1 MRVAEL
7 LMALIMGAC
16 SIGLMVKSAE
26 LPIGW
31 IPGEGPGGGA
41 FPFWLAL
48 GMLICCAWITL
59 NWVLRLSPPSR
70 SDEPFL
76 DRTTCTLFI
85 AAAGSLTVMIA
96 LIHVIG
102 VYFAVPLFMIF
113 YMRFMGR
120 HSWALT
126 GTLAAAIP
134 IVTFLFFE
142 IALNITLPKGA
153 AIIEEVVFYPLYE
166 LLL

>member
-7 LMALIMGAC
+7 IMALIMGAC
-16 SIGLMVKSAE
+16 SIALMVKSAE

-31 IPGEGPGGGA
+31 VSGEGPGGGA
-41 FPFWLAL
+41 FPFWLSA
-48 GMLICCAWITL
+48 GMLICCGWITL
-59 NWVLRLSPPSR
+59 NWALRLSPASR

-76 DRTTCTLFI
+76 DRTTFTLFI
-85 AAAGSLTVMIA
+85 AAAGSLTVMVA

-102 VYFAVPLFMIF
+102 VYFAVPIFMIF

-126 GTLAAAIP
+126 GSVAVSIP

-142 IALNITLPKGA
+142 VALNITLPKGA
-153 AIIEEVVFYPLYE
+153 AIIEELVFYPLYD
-166 LLL
+166 LFL